1 VDTFRELKDKENEF
15 MSSKTHRRFTA
26 EQKSEYVRL
35 ATQLGKPISQ
45 VANELNLT
53 ESALRKWIK
62 QAQVDEEAA
71 SDGPL
76 TTEERQELTR
86 LRREVKRL
94 EQERPCLKK
103 AAAFLRQGVGRLC
116 RLEATAVA
124 QETLIPMS

>member
-1 VDTFRELKDKENEF
+1 
-15 MSSKTHRRFTA
+15 MSSKTHRQFSA

-35 ATQLGKPISQ
+35 ATQSGKAISQ
-45 VANELNLT
+45 VAKELNLT

-71 SDGPL
+71 PDGPL

-94 EQERPCLKK
+94 EQERAFLKK
-103 AAAFLRQGVGRLC
+103 AAAFF
-116 RLEATAVA
+116 A
-124 QETLIPMS
+124 QETSIPMS